1 MKKEIIQTIKI
12 ITLSLL
18 LSSSFAF
25 AWTAPTTTPPP
36 GNQTSDVSS
45 SPINQSATLQLKSGA
60 LGIGPLG
67 VTGTSNLYGN
77 VSILPAPIIGGGGG
91 PQGSI
96 KNSFSDIFASFK
108 KSTIKPFNNIL
119 TSLFKIN
126 IADASF
132 IIPSGPA
139 FNYVYPQGTFDPNN
153 SNSAYYPDGNTQYPI
168 AKYSGTPPNDMFI
181 ASTASAAPSFKVYTD
196 KAGGITFTGGCLSS
210 TTSIPISTPSNPTTI
225 TLYHLY
231 NGDYNCSVILT
242 VPTNSNTELPTTTLQ
257 LAFSVTGNPIPPP
270 PPGGDLYVTGKI
282 GVGTTTPTEKLDVV
296 GTVKVGSLEDPNN
309 LAMNRLCAD
318 LTGKIVSCPTGYQPF
333 SATGGNWSPSLY
345 PTQKFTVPDGVFRIN
360 VSGHSLYVYP
370 KQVIYIGF
378 DDDPTSANPSSG
390 TYFFGTYLQLVSSG
404 IYVAY

>member
-36 GNQTSDVSS
+36 SDQTPDVSS
-45 SPINQSATLQLKSGA
+45 SIINKSATMQLKSGA

-77 VSILPAPIIGGGGG
+77 VSILPAPIVSGGGGM
-91 PQGSI
+91 QGSI
-96 KNSFSDIFASFK
+96 KNSFNDIFASFQ

-132 IIPSGPA
+132 IVPSGPN
-139 FNYVYPQGTFDPNN
+139 FNFVYPQYTSDPNYLN
-153 SNSAYYPDGNTQYPI
+153 SDYPNTTYPI
-168 AKYSGTPPNDMFI
+168 ATYAGSGNYNPTT
-181 ASTASAAPSFKVYTD
+181 SSSAPSFKVYTD
-196 KAGGITFTGGCLSS
+196 KAGVISFTGGCLSS
-210 TTSIPISTPSNPTTI
+210 TTSVPISTSTSPTTI

-242 VPTNSNTELPTTTLQ
+242 VPTSSSTELPTTTLQ
-257 LAFSVTGNPIPPP
+257 LTFTVTGNPVPPP

-282 GVGTTTPTEKLDVV
+282 GIGTNTPTEKLDVV

-318 LTGKIVSCPTGYQPF
+318 LTGKIVSCPTGYQAF
-333 SATGGNWSPSLY
+333 YASGGNWSPSLY
-345 PTQKFTVPDGVFRIN
+345 PTVKFTVPDGVFRIN
-360 VSGHSLYVYP
+360 VSGHDLYVYP
-370 KQVIYIGF
+370 KQDIYIGF

-390 TYFFGTYLQLVSSG
+390 TYYFGTYLQLVSSG